1 MALLRNLRVR
11 ALAFLGVLGPG
22 FITAM
27 VDNDAGGIFTYS
39 DAGARWGY
47 VPLWTLLPITL
58 LLVVS
63 QEMCA
68 RMGAVTGKGLSDLI
82 REEYGLRMTVIV
94 MGLLL
99 AVNFTN
105 VAANFAGIAGAM
117 ELLPVS
123 RYISVPLGALLVW
136 VLVVKGTY
144 QSVEKVFLT
153 ASGFYIAYVVS
164 AVLVEPD
171 WELAMRSTVRPALLA
186 DRGYIAVMIGMVGTS
201 VAPWM
206 QFYLQAAIVEKG
218 IDSKQYRDTRVEV
231 VVGCVLMAVVAF
243 FIIVACAGAIWEH
256 GARPIQSPAGAAE
269 ALLPLGRYAFALFA
283 GGLLCSSL
291 FASSILPLST
301 AYTVC
306 EGLGLESGV
315 DNDFDE
321 APTFYW
327 MYTLLIV
334 LGAGVVLIPDF
345 PLVRMILASQVLN
358 GILLPIVMIFIVR
371 LANREDLMREWTN
384 GRFYNFVAWSAVAV
398 MIGLSILLAAF
409 SIFPAAPVASMP
421 SVP

>member
-1 MALLRNLRVR
+1 MAVFRRLRGR
-11 ALAFLGVLGPG
+11 AAAFLAVLGPG

-47 VPLWTLLPITL
+47 MPLWTLLPITL
-58 LLVVS
+58 LLIVS
-63 QEMCA
+63 QEMCS

-82 REEYGLRMTVIV
+82 REEFGLRTTVLV

-123 RYISVPLGALLVW
+123 RYVSVPLGALLVW
-136 VLVVKGTY
+136 ALVVKGTY

-153 ASGFYIAYVVS
+153 ASAFYVAYVIS
-164 AVLVEPD
+164 AVLVQPD
-171 WELAMRSTVRPALLA
+171 WEEAMRSTLRPVFLA
-186 DRGYIAVMIGMVGTS
+186 DRGYVAVMIGMVGTS

-218 IDSKQYRDTRVEV
+218 IDSTRYRDTRIEV
-231 VVGCVLMAVVAF
+231 VAGCIMMALVAF
-243 FIIVACAGAIWEH
+243 FVIVACAGAIWEE
-256 GARPIQSPAGAAE
+256 GPRPVLSAAEAAE
-269 ALLPLGRYAFALFA
+269 ALLPLGPFAYALFA
-283 GGLLCSSL
+283 GGLLCASL

-315 DNDFDE
+315 DHDFGE

-334 LGAGVVLIPDF
+334 LGAGVVLVPGF
-345 PLVRMILASQVLN
+345 PIVRMILLSQVLN
-358 GILLPIVMIFIVR
+358 GILLPVVMVFIVR
-371 LANREDLMREWTN
+371 LVNRRDLMHEWTN
-384 GRFYNFVAWSAVAV
+384 GLFSNLVAWAAVVILA
-398 MIGLSILLAAF
+398 GLSILLA
-409 SIFPAAPVASMP
+409 VL
-421 SVP
+421 SV